1 MARFGVGRSEAL
13 NDQRSSSQRPDRPEF
28 AIKTWRYLR
37 LGMIALVI
45 ALGAAVTYEIIR
57 RHGDCVQTSI
67 SAYYYTHAQAIFVG
81 ALIAI
86 GACLICLRGSTEP
99 EDILLNLAGMLAPVV
114 AIVPTPHAGKC
125 ASLEGIPG
133 DPTLNIE
140 NNITALLVVGLAAFL
155 MLAVLAW
162 RHRRVSTQ
170 RPATPALIG
179 YGVAIALWIVGGL
192 VLLEQPEWL
201 VDHGHPWAAF
211 SMFGLIILVAV
222 LNAFSFMHKQ
232 GDPNV
237 ANRYLLIAIV
247 MPVSVLGLLFFGGE
261 YHVLEAE
268 IAAIV
273 LFAVFWGIQTEELWD
288 EGLRPRSGT
297 ERSRPAAR

>member
-1 MARFGVGRSEAL
+1 MNE
-13 NDQRSSSQRPDRPEF
+13 QHSSSQPAGRPEF
-28 AIKTWRYLR
+28 PIKTWRYLR

-45 ALGAAVTYEIIR
+45 ALSAAVAYEIIR
-57 RHGDCVQTSI
+57 RDGGCVQTSI

-125 ASLEGIPG
+125 ASLEGIPA

-140 NNITALLVVGLAAFL
+140 NNITALLVVGLAAFI
-155 MLAVLAW
+155 MLAVLAG
-162 RHRRVSTQ
+162 RRRRASKP
-170 RPATPALIG
+170 RPGTPALIG
-179 YGVAIALWIVGGL
+179 YGVAIALWIVGGWVFL
-192 VLLEQPEWL
+192 KQREWF
-201 VDHGHPWAAF
+201 VDHAHIWAAF

-232 GDPNV
+232 GDPNA

-247 MPVSVLGLLFFGGE
+247 MPVSVLGLLLVGGK

-288 EGLRPRSGT
+288 EGLRPRGST
-297 ERSRPAAR
+297 V